1 MKKLMVLLVAVALA
15 ACSQA
20 AVVNWGLS
28 SALTFNGT
36 KLGGQEINLYIV
48 GVGGEADVLIDTR
61 TTATAPTVN
70 KGKLSSGIGSGQDS
84 YNYSSTIAG
93 GALINSSG
101 TDAGRQYYIV
111 INYNDGTTDYTY
123 TSDAVASSG
132 LTSTSLGSVSFTIND
147 TVSTVAGTKNA
158 WVAVPEPTSGLLMLV
173 GLGALALRRRRA

>member
-1 MKKLMVLLVAVALA
+1 MKKLMVLLAAVALA

-20 AVVNWGLS
+20 AVVQWGLS
-28 SALTFNGT
+28 NTLTFNGT

-48 GVGGEADVLIDTR
+48 GMGGEADMLIDTR
-61 TTATAPTVN
+61 STAANPPIKAGQLSTTT
-70 KGKLSSGIGSGQDS
+70 GSGQAS
-84 YNYSSTIAG
+84 YLYNSTIAG
-93 GALINSSG
+93 GALVNSSG

-111 INYNDGTTDYTY
+111 INYNDGTKDYTY

-158 WVAVPEPTSGLLMLV
+158 WVAVPEPTSGLLALV
-173 GLGALALRRRRA
+173 GFAALALRRRRA